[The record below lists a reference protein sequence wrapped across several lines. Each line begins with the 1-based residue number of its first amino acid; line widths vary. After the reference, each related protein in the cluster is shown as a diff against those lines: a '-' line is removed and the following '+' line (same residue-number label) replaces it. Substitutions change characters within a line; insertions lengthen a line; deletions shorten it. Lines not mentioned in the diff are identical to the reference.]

1 MTKKVSNQLV
11 TFTSNLEKV
20 KIEETY
26 DQRTKK
32 RSNWSKS
39 FSAKKG
45 EELETLSNVFGFPI
59 TPKVKTLF
67 KSATSGDGDERRK
80 ILTLHSSS
88 LLAFVC
94 FHQISSVPIVI
105 DGIAYDEVMFEVKN
119 DVIDA
124 ALGKPSNVDVLL
136 LGENRK
142 KLLFIE
148 SKFTEY
154 LSGGRAYLSEER
166 YKAFYDILL
175 RNNTFNFNAS
185 KLPIRHKP
193 NKEHAEP
200 SFTDEH
206 SEYCLNTGEQTKGYF
221 GGIKQAFS
229 HLLGIGTGPAINQAK
244 GNEHYNHE
252 LLDSADEIKFA
263 SIVFNCDNK
272 KFTSYNKL
280 YTSIFSNESAIKESI
295 NEVIQEKGI
304 THEKIIGK
312 LKIFPNLLSYQTI
325 FKDYPLHQNIRKFYS
340 LVNDGDLNFNPA
352 S

>member
-1 MTKKVSNQLV
+1 MMEKISSQLV
-11 TFTSNLEKV
+11 AFTYNLERV
-20 KIEETY
+20 NIEQTL
-26 DQRTKK
+26 DKRTNK
-32 RSNWSKS
+32 RSSWSKS
-39 FSAKKG
+39 FSANDG

-59 TPKVKTLF
+59 THKVKALF
-67 KSATSGDGDERRK
+67 ESATSGDGDESRK

-94 FHQISSVPIVI
+94 FHQISSVPIII
-105 DGIAYDEVMFEVKN
+105 DGIVYDEVMFEVKN
-119 DVIDA
+119 DVIGA
-124 ALGKPSNVDVLL
+124 TLGKPSNVDVLL

-175 RNNTFNFNAS
+175 RNNPFHFNAS
-185 KLPIRHKP
+185 KLPVRHKQD
-193 NKEHAEP
+193 KEHAEP
-200 SFTDEH
+200 YFTD
-206 SEYCLNTGEQTKGYF
+206 EYCLNTGEQTKGYF

-229 HLLGIGTGPAINQAK
+229 HLLGIGTGPAIDQAK
-244 GNEHYNHE
+244 GNELYNHE
-252 LLDSADEIKFA
+252 LLDLADEIKFA

-272 KFTSYNKL
+272 KYTSYNKL
-280 YTSIFSNESAIKESI
+280 YTSIFTNESVIKKSV
-295 NEVIQEKGI
+295 NEVLRKNGI
-304 THEKIIGK
+304 NHENIIGK
-312 LKIFPNLLSYQTI
+312 LKIFPNLLSYQKI
-325 FKDYPLHQNIRKFYS
+325 FEDYPLHQNIRVFYS